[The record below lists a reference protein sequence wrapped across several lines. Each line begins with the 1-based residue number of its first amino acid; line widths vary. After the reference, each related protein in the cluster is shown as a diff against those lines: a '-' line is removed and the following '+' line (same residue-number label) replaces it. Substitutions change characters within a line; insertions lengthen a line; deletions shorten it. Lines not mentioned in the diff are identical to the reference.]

1 MIKYLN
7 GIVLSY
13 KKEKYIKYFGVMVF
27 ITSNNYIK
35 QSYKIAKFWC
45 VGLHWDIRWT
55 FGGYFNNKK
64 NMSFKRKSVN
74 QVKL

>member
-35 QSYKIAKFWC
+35 QSYKIAKF
-45 VGLHWDIRWT
+45 
-55 FGGYFNNKK
+55 
-64 NMSFKRKSVN
+64 
-74 QVKL
+74 